1 MRKESIQTFTVYC
14 DTTKYA
20 LVNYK
25 EIIEWYQLPFWKKWF
40 TKKPIK
46 EFVKINNE
54 RNNY

>member
-46 EFVKINNE
+46 EFVKI
-54 RNNY
+54 